1 MSRIGKEPVKL
12 ADGVTATVS
21 GQTVTVKGKLGE
33 LSYTMHEG
41 ITAKVEDGS
50 VVVSCADDKAL
61 GAFHG
66 LARALINN
74 MAVGVSQGFQ
84 KQLSIEGTGFKAVLK
99 GQELALS
106 LGFASP
112 KVFAIP
118 AGLTVTVEN
127 DGLQVT
133 IKGCDKQM
141 VGEAAAR
148 IRSYYPAEP
157 YKGKGIKYV
166 GEHIRR
172 NYVQSQSPAPEEAPP
187 PPPARHR
194 HRGASAHVD
203 LRHQQE
209 HVRAVHRRRRRA
221 HARPGEL
228 AQGREGQPRRRQGAR
243 LPRGGGGE
251 GRRHLVGGRRP
262 RRTQVHRPCRG
273 DRRGRRRRRR
283 VDLGQEGGEVS
294 HGIQS

>member
-12 ADGVTATVS
+12 EDGVTATIA

-41 ITAKVEDGS
+41 ITAKVEDGN
-50 VVVSCADDKAL
+50 VVVACADDYQL
-61 GAFHG
+61 GNFHG
-66 LARALINN
+66 LARALIHN
-74 MAVGVSQGFQ
+74 MVVGVSKGYT

-112 KVFAIP
+112 KIFAIP
-118 AGLTVTVEN
+118 AGLKVTVEN

-133 IKGCDKQM
+133 LTGIDKAL
-141 VGEAAAR
+141 VGESAAR

-172 NYVQSQSPAPEEAPP
+172 K
-187 PPPARHR
+187 
-194 HRGASAHVD
+194 
-203 LRHQQE
+203 
-209 HVRAVHRRRRRA
+209 
-221 HARPGEL
+221 
-228 AQGREGQPRRRQGAR
+228 QGKKVA
-243 LPRGGGGE
+243 
-251 GRRHLVGGRRP
+251 
-262 RRTQVHRPCRG
+262 
-273 DRRGRRRRRR
+273 
-283 VDLGQEGGEVS
+283 
-294 HGIQS
+294 